1 MEWISLFRQTL
12 AARKKQPL
20 WVSVTLTAAGL
31 ILLGLG
37 QWPAFQQTVSGLPSF
52 WQAFFGLPHGWL
64 GMAGFGW
71 VFPLTLGWFAI
82 RQGAALIAGEEERG
96 ALALLLVGI
105 VRPAQLVWIRWS
117 VLLALSLAPVA
128 TLGSVLLLGS
138 ALGWR
143 GWPGGSLAGI
153 LLSLWLFGIL
163 CGSAAL
169 LGGCLSGRVRVAW
182 LAGGLTLGL
191 GLLLERLS
199 ATIPSLSFLHYVSP
213 YGWYGGPQL
222 GGGAWAWGWA
232 LLAGFSAAAALGS
245 AAGFA
250 RRDLQ
255 I

>member
-1 MEWISLFRQTL
+1 
-12 AARKKQPL
+12 
-20 WVSVTLTAAGL
+20 
-31 ILLGLG
+31 
-37 QWPAFQQTVSGLPSF
+37 
-52 WQAFFGLPHGWL
+52 
-64 GMAGFGW
+64 MAGFGW

-128 TLGSVLLLGS
+128 ALGLVLLLGG

-143 GWPGGSLAGI
+143 DWPGGSLAGI
-153 LLSLWLFGIL
+153 LLSLWLYGVM

-191 GLLLERLS
+191 GLLLDRLS
-199 ATIPSLSFLHYVSP
+199 AAIPSLGFLHYVSP

-222 GGGAWAWGWA
+222 GGGAWPWGWA
-232 LLAGFSAAAALGS
+232 LLIGVSVAAAFGS
-245 AAGFA
+245 AVGFA